1 MEEGPTEIWPTWAMT
16 PATPAVRV
24 ISVAEVHIWIDIS
37 QPPTGRVV
45 TGDGEPAQ
53 PFVGWL
59 QLLTLL
65 AHALQPPAAAPLT
78 RPSETAR

>member
-1 MEEGPTEIWPTWAMT
+1 MTAAAPT
-16 PATPAVRV
+16 VRLIGV
-24 ISVAEVHIWIDIS
+24 VEVNIWIETT

-45 TGDGEPAQ
+45 TADGGPAQ

-65 AHALQPPAAAPLT
+65 AKALQPPGAAPLT
-78 RPSETAR
+78 RPSETGPSGPGEW